1 LFDWL
6 LFGSFNVPV
15 IVEDCR
21 FNGDLREMIASGKVD
36 LELLGKAVL
45 MQKVLSAT
53 GLDPE
58 DLVLVIK
65 FLF

>member
-1 LFDWL
+1 
-6 LFGSFNVPV
+6 
-15 IVEDCR
+15 
-21 FNGDLREMIASGKVD
+21 MIASGQVD
-36 LELLGKAVL
+36 FELLGKAVL

-65 FLF
+65 FFLSRASELCKP